1 MKNSSLRYRLEPT
14 QSKLSVLFAKQ
25 GRAQQF
31 ATQAARDEYLR
42 DEIESLQEHEKN
54 QTERV
59 EILQKEVAGAKEQL
73 AELSSKSD
81 QQAQSEND
89 RRENLKEMNE
99 EVAQLQKNIASMH
112 EQKKYVF
119 FTLVYQ

>member
-1 MKNSSLRYRLEPT
+1 MKNSSLCYRLEPT

-89 RRENLKEMNE
+89 RRENLKKMNE

-119 FTLVYQ
+119 LP

>member
-31 ATQAARDEYLR
+31 ATQATRDEYLR

-89 RRENLKEMNE
+89 RRENLKKMNE
-99 EVAQLQKNIASMH
+99 EVARLQKNIASMH